1 MIFFILGQTL
11 WSGFKNLWSRYCV
24 GVSKSGYVSR
34 SRGTPDVS
42 FQKPIDMGGAAST
55 KKLQYH
61 IPNTQEDNSITS
73 TELMLRERIKEMNC
87 LYSLINLINE
97 VPNKTGDATKTLQS
111 AVSLLP
117 PAWLYPYVTSATLT
131 IYHDISIA
139 SKTFR
144 EVLAASPFKST
155 TGLSCPSSTQPDTLS
170 ATIKCEN
177 VTIGTIEMHIHVP
190 KPKANGGQGSYLP
203 EEITLLNN
211 VASKIGDYLTRAM
224 SNDQLLERQKE
235 LACLHR
241 ITSFQIEAG
250 DHGIRKFLKSVVHE
264 IKHSFQFP
272 NICDVQIKLLSYGK
286 SNEIKVQTETFAQK
300 KWTLQIQLSG
310 TNDHNPIV
318 AIDYDEDGNES
329 VQLGSRSSSLTSP
342 PLESNQNSF
351 MVMGSV
357 IVSYRR
363 PTTMNENTINV
374 NKPFLDEEYVLLKS
388 ICAQLSLMIHS
399 RGSDTLLS
407 SMLPREIA
415 RSLRETGCVA
425 AKHHTVSLLIIK
437 NLSPRFSFFLNFF
450 SSFFSHI
457 FLNKCTILFT
467 DIVGFTSLSAN
478 SAPTAIFDMLNNLY
492 TKFDALVSGTNQR
505 SNLQKQGDRL
515 YKVETIGDAYMVV
528 SGLPDIVPGDE
539 HAVEIVRLA
548 IELMKAVAT
557 VNITTLKGEIKPI
570 HIRCG
575 IHSGD
580 VVAGVVGSVNPRYCL
595 FGDAVNTASRMESNS
610 EEMKMH
616 ISKTTF
622 QLLEKERIRGNIFN
636 QDWELVPR
644 GGVEV
649 KGKGTMQ
656 TWWVEQIK

>member
-1 MIFFILGQTL
+1 
-11 WSGFKNLWSRYCV
+11 
-24 GVSKSGYVSR
+24 
-34 SRGTPDVS
+34 
-42 FQKPIDMGGAAST
+42 MGGAAST

-61 IPNTQEDNSITS
+61 IPNTQDNTQDNTQEDNSVTS

-87 LYSLINLINE
+87 LYSLINLVNE
-97 VPNKTGDATKTLQS
+97 APKKTGDATKNLQS

-117 PAWLYPYVTSATLT
+117 PAWLYPYVTTATLT
-131 IYHDISIA
+131 IYQDVSIA

-144 EVLAASPFKST
+144 EVALASPFKST

-177 VTIGTIEMHIHVP
+177 VIIGTIEMHIHVP
-190 KPKANGGQGSYLP
+190 KPKANGGQGSYLA

-241 ITSFQIEAG
+241 LTSYKIEAG
-250 DHGIRKFLKSVVHE
+250 DRGMRKFLKSVVHE

-286 SNEIKVQTETFAQK
+286 SSEINVQTETFEQK

-329 VQLGSRSSSLTSP
+329 VPLQLRSRFSRSSSLTSP
-342 PLESNQNSF
+342 PLESDQNSF
-351 MVMGSV
+351 IVMGSV
-357 IVSYRR
+357 IVSYRP

-437 NLSPRFSFFLNFF
+437 NLSRCSFFLTFF
-450 SSFFSHI
+450 HLFSPLFF
-457 FLNKCTILFT
+457 
-467 DIVGFTSLSAN
+467 
-478 SAPTAIFDMLNNLY
+478 
-492 TKFDALVSGTNQR
+492 
-505 SNLQKQGDRL
+505 
-515 YKVETIGDAYMVV
+515 
-528 SGLPDIVPGDE
+528 
-539 HAVEIVRLA
+539 
-548 IELMKAVAT
+548 
-557 VNITTLKGEIKPI
+557 
-570 HIRCG
+570 
-575 IHSGD
+575 
-580 VVAGVVGSVNPRYCL
+580 
-595 FGDAVNTASRMESNS
+595 
-610 EEMKMH
+610 
-616 ISKTTF
+616 
-622 QLLEKERIRGNIFN
+622 
-636 QDWELVPR
+636 
-644 GGVEV
+644 
-649 KGKGTMQ
+649 
-656 TWWVEQIK
+656 